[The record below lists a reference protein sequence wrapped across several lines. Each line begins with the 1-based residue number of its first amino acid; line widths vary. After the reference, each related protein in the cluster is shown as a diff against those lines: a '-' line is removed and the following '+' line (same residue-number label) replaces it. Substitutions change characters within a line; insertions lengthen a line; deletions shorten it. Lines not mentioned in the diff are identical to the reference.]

1 MGAKKNVTVEGNSE
15 VKIVD
20 SQEVLGATP
29 ETKKNKPGRRRSKRY
44 QVARAQVDRLKAY
57 SPEEGMALIC
67 KLAKV
72 NFTASVNADLVL
84 KDVDNQIKVSFPFS
98 TGKALRIA
106 IVDDELLEKISQG
119 KIDFD
124 ILLTTPA
131 FMPKLAKLARILG
144 PKGLMPNPKNGTIV
158 ADPQK
163 AKEELL
169 GGKTVLKTERKA
181 PLLHLT
187 LGKVSMGEEK
197 LLANLQAL
205 LAVLEGRVL
214 KVVISSTMSPGVKI
228 AV

>member
-1 MGAKKNVTVEGNSE
+1 M
-15 VKIVD
+15 
-20 SQEVLGATP
+20 
-29 ETKKNKPGRRRSKRY
+29 
-44 QVARAQVDRLKAY
+44 
-57 SPEEGMALIC
+57 C

-72 NFTASVNADLVL
+72 NFPANVNADLVL

-98 TGKALRIA
+98 TGKALRIG
-106 IVDDELLEKISQG
+106 IVDDELLAKVSQG

-124 ILLTTPA
+124 VLLTTPA

-163 AKEELL
+163 AKEELI

-205 LAVLEGRVL
+205 LAALEGRVL